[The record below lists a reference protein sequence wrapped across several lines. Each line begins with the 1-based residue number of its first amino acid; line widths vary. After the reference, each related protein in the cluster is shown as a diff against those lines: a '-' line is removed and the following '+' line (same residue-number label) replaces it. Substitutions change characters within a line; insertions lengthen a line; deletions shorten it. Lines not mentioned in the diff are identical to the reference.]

1 MLVTLV
7 IAAAFFVAFIAMG
20 YFGIQERERQQQ
32 EREREG
38 AAVLANAPDAR
49 PGFCPLCDAPLR
61 RAATSDQVVFELE
74 HRIDAELRDI
84 SRLLRSAPESFGR
97 IYSA

>member
-1 MLVTLV
+1 MWVTLV

-20 YFGIQERERQQQ
+20 YFGIQQREEERERAA
-32 EREREG
+32 EATLAG
-38 AAVLANAPDAR
+38 APEVR

-61 RAATSDQVVFELE
+61 RIATSDEVVFEVE

-84 SRLLRSAPESFGR
+84 ARALQAAPESFGR
-97 IYSA
+97 ILQA

>member
-1 MLVTLV
+1 MLVTLA

-20 YFGIQERERQQQ
+20 YFGIQEREK
-32 EREREG
+32 EHTPDET
-38 AAVLANAPDAR
+38 AVLASRPPAR
-49 PGFCPLCDAPLR
+49 LGFCPLCDAPLR
-61 RAATSDQVVFELE
+61 RAATTDQVVFELE

-84 SRLLRSAPESFGR
+84 SYLLQSAPESFGR